1 MVRLL
6 DTQFPKQKQF
16 FETSYANLDSNFSK
30 FTLSK
35 ALELQPS
42 KKLKIA
48 LVTETW
54 SPEINGVANS
64 LLNLCQ
70 GLQKRGHQIL
80 LIRPRPKVKCK
91 RFQPDAE
98 CWVRAQAIPK
108 YPTLQFGWPQF
119 SKISKSLDQFQPD
132 IVHIVTEGPLG
143 FASLMVAKSKNIPVS
158 SGFHSAF
165 QEFSRYFEFPFLVK
179 PIEKYLTWFHRKT
192 MITCVP
198 SQDTKLALREIGI
211 DGDISV
217 VGRGVDTQLFNSN
230 QKSHQLR
237 AEWNAD
243 ADTNVLISVGR
254 LSPEKE
260 VGLVIQTY
268 IDMKNKSDQKIKLV
282 IVGDGPDRDRLE
294 HMAKDHDVI
303 FTGSLV
309 GEQLASAYASA
320 DVFIFPSQVET
331 FGNVALEALAS
342 GLPIVAYDY
351 ACAKKHVI
359 HEQTGWLIPLGD
371 TDLMIDAI
379 HALPQRKVLNQM
391 GALAEKNV
399 SQVGWLKPVSDFEK
413 ALLNVVLQ
421 N

>member
-16 FETSYANLDSNFSK
+16 FEKSYLNLDSNFSE

-35 ALELQPS
+35 ALEHKPS

-70 GLQKRGHQIL
+70 GLQNLGHQIL
-80 LIRPRPKVKCK
+80 LIRPRPKLECK
-91 RFQPDAE
+91 RFKPDDE

-108 YPTLQFGWPQF
+108 YSTLQFGWPQF
-119 SKISKSLDQFQPD
+119 SKISNAIDNFQPD

-179 PIEKYLTWFHRKT
+179 PIGKYLTWFHRKT
-192 MITCVP
+192 AITCVP
-198 SQDTKLALREIGI
+198 SQDTKLALQEMGV
-211 DGDISV
+211 DGCISV

-230 QKSHQLR
+230 KKSHRLR

-243 ADTNVLISVGR
+243 ADTKVLISVGR

-268 IDMKNKSDQKIKLV
+268 IEMKSKTDEKVKLV
-282 IVGDGPDRDRLE
+282 IVGDGPDRTRLE
-294 HMAKDHDVI
+294 QMAKDHDVI

-309 GEQLASAYASA
+309 GEKLASAYASA

-342 GLPIVAYDY
+342 GLPVVAYDY

-359 HEQTGWLIPLGD
+359 HQQTGWLIPLGD
-371 TDLMIDAI
+371 IELMRKTI

-391 GALAEKNV
+391 GICAEKNV
-399 SQVGWLKPVSDFEK
+399 SQAGWLKPVKDFEK
-413 ALLNVVLQ
+413 ALFSAVLQ